1 MNKSNKLISLI
12 FILITGCYDPFD
24 LTRND
29 IISDEMVFDNPTL
42 ADAFLFDLYDRA
54 QFHIKSGNG
63 NLNMGL
69 ISSFGGE
76 SRNYGVSWQ
85 TPYTQVLDVD
95 YNENGLIGKVLDY
108 YDYSLIRE
116 CNQMITKLPQSEN
129 LSQSFINT
137 RVSEARFIRSH
148 AYFEMAKRFGG
159 VPLVTDV
166 IPVQGSYDEVYKE
179 RNSEKEIYDF
189 ISNEMDE
196 ISNLLPS
203 QSGDEGRIT
212 KWVALSLKSRAMLY
226 AASIANFGNEQLDGL
241 LGFPSEE
248 AQLYYKKSLDASR
261 EIIQSGVFALYNE
274 EEKYGVTCHH
284 MSQTVDTGPIISTK
298 SFPIFESD
306 SVASLLTRTYDFQLT
321 LFYEIMNKIL
331 NDEENHCIYIDTDSV
346 FYSATPL
353 VKKRFPNMDIND
365 EDKMSKAILE
375 IADEVQDYLNKSYD
389 YFANKFLSIDDHVF
403 DIKQE
408 VIAKTGLF
416 ITKKRYGLKIIND
429 AGRKVNKI
437 HVKGLDTIRSNFAL
451 AMKKLLSKVLEDILA
466 NVPKDKI
473 DERIMKF
480 KRNMTM
486 LHYDVM
492 ANPIGVKG
500 IGKYEVKDTD
510 SPFSTFRKG
519 APVHVKAAI
528 NYNSLLEYWYEGRK
542 YEKITNSTKI
552 KWVYLKDNEFGF
564 DTIGYKGYE
573 DPPQILNLIKEK
585 IDHSRMFEQAM
596 SKKIGM
602 FYEAMKWGDVV
613 DKQASI
619 ERFF

>member
-1 MNKSNKLISLI
+1 M
-12 FILITGCYDPFD
+12 TGCYDPFD

-241 LGFPSEE
+241 LGFPSEQ

-274 EEKYGVTCHH
+274 EPDPVENFNNLFIDENGNSEIIFSEKYDYDAGKSHQWDALAQPAGFGFNW
-284 MSQTVDTGPIISTK
+284 SSNYTVYLETLEQFDFIDGKSGKMDRSIFDDSTPIDPNIFFEQRDPRMRASIFYPGSSFKGGTVFFHRSMAGNKAGWPKNGPSKLTGSLATGLLIRKRTNPSTPDASRSSTDYIIYR
-298 SFPIFESD
+298 
-306 SVASLLTRTYDFQLT
+306 LG
-321 LFYEIMNKIL
+321 EI
-331 NDEENHCIYIDTDSV
+331 
-346 FYSATPL
+346 
-353 VKKRFPNMDIND
+353 
-365 EDKMSKAILE
+365 
-375 IADEVQDYLNKSYD
+375 YLNYVEAAYYLGDPNGDMVNVMNEIRNRAGMPS
-389 YFANKFLSIDDHVF
+389 LSNIDITESKIRQERRCELAFEDHVF
-403 DIKQE
+403 WDLRRWR
-408 VIAKTGLF
+408 IA
-416 ITKKRYGLKIIND
+416 
-429 AGRKVNKI
+429 VEE
-437 HVKGLDTIRSNFAL
+437 LD
-451 AMKKLLSKVLEDILA
+451 
-466 NVPKDKI
+466 NV
-473 DERIMKF
+473 R
-480 KRNMTM
+480 RHR
-486 LHYDVM
+486 LHYRYNANDNTYTMEM
-492 ANPIGVKG
+492 A
-500 IGKYEVKDTD
+500 D
-510 SPFSTFRKG
+510 
-519 APVHVKAAI
+519 
-528 NYNSLLEYWYEGRK
+528 
-542 YEKITNSTKI
+542 
-552 KWVYLKDNEFGF
+552 
-564 DTIGYKGYE
+564 
-573 DPPQILNLIKEK
+573 
-585 IDHSRMFEQAM
+585 
-596 SKKIGM
+596 
-602 FYEAMKWGDVV
+602 GDVGG
-613 DKQASI
+613 I
-619 ERFF
+619 RLHPERNYYYALGLNRLADNPKLVENPGY

>member
-69 ISSFGGE
+69 ISSYGGE

-274 EEKYGVTCHH
+274 EPDPVENFNNLFIDENGNPEIIFSEKYDYDAGKSHQWDALAQPAGFGFNW
-284 MSQTVDTGPIISTK
+284 SSNYTVYLETLEQFDFIDGKSGKMDRSIFDDSTPIDPNIFFEQRDPRMRASIFYPGSSFKGGTVFFHRSMAGNKAGWPKNGPSKLTGSLATGLLIRKRTNPSTPDASRSSTDYIIYR
-298 SFPIFESD
+298 
-306 SVASLLTRTYDFQLT
+306 LG
-321 LFYEIMNKIL
+321 EI
-331 NDEENHCIYIDTDSV
+331 
-346 FYSATPL
+346 
-353 VKKRFPNMDIND
+353 
-365 EDKMSKAILE
+365 
-375 IADEVQDYLNKSYD
+375 YLNYVEAAYYLGDPNGDMVNVMNEIRNRAGMPS
-389 YFANKFLSIDDHVF
+389 LSNIDITESKIRQERRCELAFEDHVF
-403 DIKQE
+403 WDLRRWR
-408 VIAKTGLF
+408 IA
-416 ITKKRYGLKIIND
+416 
-429 AGRKVNKI
+429 VEE
-437 HVKGLDTIRSNFAL
+437 LD
-451 AMKKLLSKVLEDILA
+451 
-466 NVPKDKI
+466 NV
-473 DERIMKF
+473 R
-480 KRNMTM
+480 RHR
-486 LHYDVM
+486 LHYRYNANDNTYTMEM
-492 ANPIGVKG
+492 A
-500 IGKYEVKDTD
+500 D
-510 SPFSTFRKG
+510 
-519 APVHVKAAI
+519 
-528 NYNSLLEYWYEGRK
+528 
-542 YEKITNSTKI
+542 
-552 KWVYLKDNEFGF
+552 
-564 DTIGYKGYE
+564 
-573 DPPQILNLIKEK
+573 
-585 IDHSRMFEQAM
+585 
-596 SKKIGM
+596 
-602 FYEAMKWGDVV
+602 GDVGG
-613 DKQASI
+613 I
-619 ERFF
+619 RLHPERNYYYALGLNRLADNPKLVENPGY

>member
-274 EEKYGVTCHH
+274 EPDPVENFNNLFIDENGNSEIIFSEKYDYEAGKSHQWDALAQPAGFGFNW
-284 MSQTVDTGPIISTK
+284 SSNYTVYLETLEQFDFIDGKSGKMDRSIFDDSTPIDPNIFFEQRDPRMRASIFYPGSSFKGGTVFFHRSMAGNKAGWPKNGPSKLTGSLATGLLIRKRTNPSTPDASRSSTDYIIYR
-298 SFPIFESD
+298 
-306 SVASLLTRTYDFQLT
+306 LG
-321 LFYEIMNKIL
+321 EI
-331 NDEENHCIYIDTDSV
+331 
-346 FYSATPL
+346 
-353 VKKRFPNMDIND
+353 
-365 EDKMSKAILE
+365 
-375 IADEVQDYLNKSYD
+375 YLNYVEAAYYLGDPNGDMVNVMNEIRNRAGMPS
-389 YFANKFLSIDDHVF
+389 LSNIEITESKIRQERRCELAFEDHVF
-403 DIKQE
+403 WDLRRWR
-408 VIAKTGLF
+408 IA
-416 ITKKRYGLKIIND
+416 
-429 AGRKVNKI
+429 VEE
-437 HVKGLDTIRSNFAL
+437 LD
-451 AMKKLLSKVLEDILA
+451 
-466 NVPKDKI
+466 NV
-473 DERIMKF
+473 R
-480 KRNMTM
+480 RHR
-486 LHYDVM
+486 LHYRYNANDNTYTMEM
-492 ANPIGVKG
+492 A
-500 IGKYEVKDTD
+500 D
-510 SPFSTFRKG
+510 
-519 APVHVKAAI
+519 
-528 NYNSLLEYWYEGRK
+528 
-542 YEKITNSTKI
+542 
-552 KWVYLKDNEFGF
+552 
-564 DTIGYKGYE
+564 
-573 DPPQILNLIKEK
+573 
-585 IDHSRMFEQAM
+585 
-596 SKKIGM
+596 
-602 FYEAMKWGDVV
+602 GDVGG
-613 DKQASI
+613 I
-619 ERFF
+619 RLHPERNYYYALGLNRLADNPKLVENPGY

>member
-274 EEKYGVTCHH
+274 EPDPVENFNNLFIDENGNSEIIFSEKYDYDAGKSHQWDALAQPAGFGFNW
-284 MSQTVDTGPIISTK
+284 SSNYTVYLETLEQFDFIDGKSGKMDRSIFDDSTPINPNIFFEQRDPRMRASIFYPGSSFKGGTVFFHRSMAGNKAGWPKNGPSKLTGSLATGLLIRKRTNPSTPDASRSSTDYIIYR
-298 SFPIFESD
+298 
-306 SVASLLTRTYDFQLT
+306 LG
-321 LFYEIMNKIL
+321 EI
-331 NDEENHCIYIDTDSV
+331 
-346 FYSATPL
+346 
-353 VKKRFPNMDIND
+353 
-365 EDKMSKAILE
+365 
-375 IADEVQDYLNKSYD
+375 YLNYVEAAYYLGDPNGDMVNVMNEIRNRAGMPS
-389 YFANKFLSIDDHVF
+389 LSNIDITESKIRQERRCELAFEDHVF
-403 DIKQE
+403 WDLRRWR
-408 VIAKTGLF
+408 IA
-416 ITKKRYGLKIIND
+416 
-429 AGRKVNKI
+429 VEE
-437 HVKGLDTIRSNFAL
+437 LD
-451 AMKKLLSKVLEDILA
+451 
-466 NVPKDKI
+466 NV
-473 DERIMKF
+473 R
-480 KRNMTM
+480 RHR
-486 LHYDVM
+486 LHYRYNANDNTYTMEM
-492 ANPIGVKG
+492 A
-500 IGKYEVKDTD
+500 D
-510 SPFSTFRKG
+510 
-519 APVHVKAAI
+519 
-528 NYNSLLEYWYEGRK
+528 
-542 YEKITNSTKI
+542 
-552 KWVYLKDNEFGF
+552 
-564 DTIGYKGYE
+564 
-573 DPPQILNLIKEK
+573 
-585 IDHSRMFEQAM
+585 
-596 SKKIGM
+596 
-602 FYEAMKWGDVV
+602 GDVGG
-613 DKQASI
+613 I
-619 ERFF
+619 RLHPERNYYYALGLNRLADNPKLVENPGY

>member
-12 FILITGCYDPFD
+12 FILLTGCYDPFD

-85 TPYTQVLDVD
+85 TPYTQVIDVD

-129 LSQSFINT
+129 LSQSFIDT

-148 AYFEMAKRFGG
+148 AYFEMVKRFGG
-159 VPLVTDV
+159 VPLVTEV
-166 IPVQGSYDEVYKE
+166 IPVQGTYDEIYKE

-226 AASIANFGNEQLDGL
+226 AASVANFGNQQLNGL

-274 EEKYGVTCHH
+274 KSDPVENFNNLFIDENGNTEIIFSEKYDYEAGKSHQWDALAQPAGFGFNW
-284 MSQTVDTGPIISTK
+284 SSNYTVYLETLEQFDFIDGKSGKMDRSIFDDSTPIDPNIFFEQRDPRMRASIFYPGSSFKGGTVFFHRSMIGSKSGWPKNGPSKLTGSLATGLLIRKRTNPSTPDA
-298 SFPIFESD
+298 SRSSTDYIVYRLGEIYLNYVESAYYLGD
-306 SVASLLTRTYDFQLT
+306 PNGDMVNVMNEIRKRAGMPSLSNIDIT
-321 LFYEIMNKIL
+321 ENKIRQERRCEL
-331 NDEENHCIYIDTDSV
+331 AFE
-346 FYSATPL
+346 
-353 VKKRFPNMDIND
+353 
-365 EDKMSKAILE
+365 
-375 IADEVQDYLNKSYD
+375 
-389 YFANKFLSIDDHVF
+389 DHVF
-403 DIKQE
+403 WDLRRWR
-408 VIAKTGLF
+408 IA
-416 ITKKRYGLKIIND
+416 
-429 AGRKVNKI
+429 VEE
-437 HVKGLDTIRSNFAL
+437 LD
-451 AMKKLLSKVLEDILA
+451 
-466 NVPKDKI
+466 NV
-473 DERIMKF
+473 R
-480 KRNMTM
+480 RHR
-486 LHYDVM
+486 LHYRYNANNNTYTMEM
-492 ANPIGVKG
+492 A
-500 IGKYEVKDTD
+500 D
-510 SPFSTFRKG
+510 
-519 APVHVKAAI
+519 
-528 NYNSLLEYWYEGRK
+528 
-542 YEKITNSTKI
+542 
-552 KWVYLKDNEFGF
+552 
-564 DTIGYKGYE
+564 
-573 DPPQILNLIKEK
+573 
-585 IDHSRMFEQAM
+585 
-596 SKKIGM
+596 
-602 FYEAMKWGDVV
+602 GDVGGIRLHPERNYYYALGLNRLA
-613 DKQASI
+613 DNPKLI
-619 ERFF
+619 ENPGY